1 MKNSVIL
8 IFLFLWININC
19 NRFLVETEN
28 NGKKE
33 KNDNNAFSKSGI
45 NSYLETENIEEY
57 VDSILKREQNGNF
70 WTFILL
76 FASAFII
83 SLIYICSD
91 LIKEWCNKRRIQSKS
106 I

>member
-1 MKNSVIL
+1 MKHLAIL

-19 NRFLVETEN
+19 NRFLIEPEN

-33 KNDNNAFSKSGI
+33 KNDNNVFPKSGI
-45 NSYLETENIEEY
+45 NSYLETENIEKY

-70 WTFILL
+70 WTFSLL
-76 FASAFII
+76 FALAFII
-83 SLIYICSD
+83 SLIYILYD
-91 LIKEWCNKRRIQSKS
+91 YIKEWCNKRRIQSKS